1 MTSTNEWTN
10 IGTQILPVQHRALF
24 LSHLRGEYTPQTPS
38 GVVPEPVEWID
49 PASRQHPM
57 SHAESIKAVVRE
69 FEITPVMKVAYNLT
83 WEADQHTHQPG
94 HGPDSGHY
102 AIVGVQTRKQSM
114 YFIDRGVT
122 ITPVLIETPAEPYA
136 TDDDAA

>member
-1 MTSTNEWTN
+1 MTEPLYDWTV
-10 IGTQILPVQHRALF
+10 IGTEILPVQHRAQF
-24 LSHLRGEYTPQTPS
+24 LAHLRGEHTGLTDT
-38 GVVPEPVEWID
+38 PEPVEWIE
-49 PASRQHPM
+49 PAGRKHPM

-69 FEITPVMKVAYNLT
+69 FEITPVVKVTYNLT
-83 WEADQHTHQPG
+83 WEADQHTHKPG

-122 ITPVLIETPAEPYA
+122 ITPVLIETFDTTPDPKPESEEA
-136 TDDDAA
+136 